1 MSEHQYLDVFLKD
14 EDRMAKD
21 MLRGFVEKEIMPFR
35 QKIDDD
41 REHKVV
47 GKILQRLTDIGI
59 QKGAF
64 PKEYGGGG
72 ANSIVSAAI
81 MHEELARGDS
91 GIATS
96 ATVTT
101 WAFLP
106 AIIAGNKA
114 VLDRFAPMF
123 CGADLKLGCF
133 AMTEPGGPHGGGGCD
148 IENPTLHGKKI
159 RTLARLEGNEWVLNG
174 QKAWASNSGVSDA
187 YCVLCTTDPEAGDDG
202 VALIYVPAPTT
213 GLSFGKLENKAGM
226 QGDKNCMMTDP
237 EAADDGVALIYV
249 PAPIEGLSFG
259 KLENKAG
266 MQGDKNCMMYLENVR
281 VPKEFR
287 AAGPGND
294 AQLLH
299 NNVLLARILTA
310 ALAVGNAQGAFDTV
324 LKYTGER
331 IVADRPIRQHS
342 ICAGILADMAVGIET
357 ARTYYLSAAY
367 MYDHPETY
375 GPPVSDFMLS
385 RASIAKV
392 YAADVAVMVTN
403 KAMELMGSYGYV
415 RDYDVEKYWRDCK
428 IIQLWEGGAQLGR
441 FDVCRGYY
449 DCNL

>member
-1 MSEHQYLDVFLKD
+1 MPDHQYLDVFLKE
-14 EDRMAKD
+14 EDLMAKD
-21 MLRGFVEKEIMPFR
+21 MLRGFVEKEIMPLR

-41 REHKVV
+41 KEHKIV

-114 VLDRFAPMF
+114 VLDHFAPMF
-123 CGADLKLGCF
+123 CGPDLKMGCF

-159 RTLARLEGNEWVLNG
+159 RTLARLEGNEWVING

-187 YCVLCTTDPEAGDDG
+187 YCVLCTTDPEAGDEG

-213 GLSFGKLENKAGM
+213 
-226 QGDKNCMMTDP
+226 
-237 EAADDGVALIYV
+237 
-249 PAPIEGLSFG
+249 GLSFG

-287 AAGPGND
+287 ATGLGND

-299 NNVLLARILTA
+299 NNVLLARILTG
-310 ALAVGNAQGAFDTV
+310 ALAVGNAQGAFETV

-342 ICAGILADMAVGIET
+342 ICAGILADMAIGIET
-357 ARTYYLSAAY
+357 ARTYYLAVAY

-428 IIQLWEGGAQLGR
+428 IIQLWEGGAQVGR